1 MGCTFMKVTILS
13 LLAAGFI
20 LGSGL
25 SASAQGMCPENMNF
39 GQMKEMH
46 PELSTKELQ
55 EKYKECHE
63 TLGSEKS
70 KNFTMDCKN
79 HN

>member
-1 MGCTFMKVTILS
+1 MKVTVLS
-13 LLAAGFI
+13 LLAGGFI
-20 LGSGL
+20 GAAL
-25 SASAQGMCPENMNF
+25 SAGAQGMCPENMNF
-39 GQMKEMH
+39 SQMKEMH

-55 EKYKECHE
+55 EKYRDCHGAI
-63 TLGSEKS
+63 GSEKS